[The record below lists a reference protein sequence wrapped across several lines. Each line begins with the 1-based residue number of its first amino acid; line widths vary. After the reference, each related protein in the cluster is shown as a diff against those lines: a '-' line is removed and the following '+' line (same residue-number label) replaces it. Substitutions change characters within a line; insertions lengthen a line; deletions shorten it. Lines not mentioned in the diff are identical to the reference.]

1 MRDPSKPYHHK
12 APING
17 RLTVFANLEY
27 EADKPPKT
35 IEVDGHVWVLMEDE
49 KKR

>member
-1 MRDPSKPYHHK
+1 MRDPEKPYYHV

-27 EADKPPKT
+27 PADEPPKT
-35 IEVDGHVWVLMEDE
+35 IEVDGHVWVLREE
-49 KKR
+49 KKQA